1 VSLNDDSSAEFSS
14 DVERHELHFSFV
26 DGRVVDVCS
35 SPLET
40 SATLNIKKGI
50 LSAFQMSSEDWS
62 KSQNITEVYYSTIKP
77 LSSQHFYILTFC

>member
-62 KSQNITEVYYSTIKP
+62 KSQNITEVYYSSINSF
-77 LSSQHFYILTFC
+77 SS